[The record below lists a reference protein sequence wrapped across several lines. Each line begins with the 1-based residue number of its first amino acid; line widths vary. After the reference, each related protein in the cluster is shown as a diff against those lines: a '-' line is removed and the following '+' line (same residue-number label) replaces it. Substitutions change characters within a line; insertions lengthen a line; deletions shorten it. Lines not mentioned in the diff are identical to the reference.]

1 MDSGMFYVEM
11 LKKGV
16 MKFLTITLLI
26 GMAAACS
33 SVTDANVDLPA
44 TSSQISG
51 SDNDPW
57 YESNGDTMDPIIPR
71 PPNPGLP

>member
-1 MDSGMFYVEM
+1 MNSF
-11 LKKGV
+11 
-16 MKFLTITLLI
+16 KFLLAALVVS
-26 GMAAACS
+26 MFAACS